1 MEKTNAVW
9 LKWNVDSWCFGWM
22 LINYCWIT
30 IRIYTE
36 LFSSVRIFSIP
47 TAVSFIK
54 LFQKNWNVLRSRST
68 PSVSDTSEVSLRLN
82 LLANIH
88 VGTFTSDQIKRDTCG
103 NRSRDLNQE
112 LQCGMIFGPSE
123 KHSCQYRCLGQ
134 VLQLQGLLRDQL
146 AVLQRKTVGL
156 KSLSTKLCFQTG
168 WWDPSTHGMLPLQGQ
183 EPGGVEQQRVQIF
196 CIDSTM
202 KWWLRATLL
211 YFWQEILNLLDSYQD
226 LTKGNEVTWMCPV
239 RLNLPHCWNNHN
251 LRWSCWVNNISDEVS
266 ITVVNLQKS
275 AIMQK

>member
-146 AVLQRKTVGL
+146 AVLQRRQSVW
-156 KSLSTKLCFQTG
+156 SLSVQSCAFRLGDET
-168 WWDPSTHGMLPLQGQ
+168 PLPMACCHYRGRSL
-183 EPGGVEQQRVQIF
+183 VV
-196 CIDSTM
+196 
-202 KWWLRATLL
+202 
-211 YFWQEILNLLDSYQD
+211 LNNSGFRSSA
-226 LTKGNEVTWMCPV
+226 LTA
-239 RLNLPHCWNNHN
+239 
-251 LRWSCWVNNISDEVS
+251 RWSDGSERLCS
-266 ITVVNLQKS
+266 IFGRRSWTCSIATRIWQREMK
-275 AIMQK
+275 